1 METQHT
7 ALPEA
12 APLPL
17 PPSQEPQ
24 GLGVKKSG
32 DGGRYKERLDVSLSL
47 QSSVMMAI
55 IQVKCYSLPC
65 VNFLIVTKSLRPHGL
80 YSTMLR
86 HPWDFLGKNIGVGS
100 YFLLQGIFPA
110 QGLNSGLLHCK
121 QLLYCLN
128 HYGTQKAR
136 DAFVVFDQTLEESLT
151 SEDSDHKLPQI
162 GWLKKAGI
170 LSL

>member
-65 VNFLIVTKSLRPHGL
+65 VNFLIVTKSLQPHGL

-100 YFLLQGIFPA
+100 YFLLQGI
-110 QGLNSGLLHCK
+110 S
-121 QLLYCLN
+121 
-128 HYGTQKAR
+128 
-136 DAFVVFDQTLEESLT
+136 
-151 SEDSDHKLPQI
+151 
-162 GWLKKAGI
+162 
-170 LSL
+170 

>member
-17 PPSQEPQ
+17 PPSQQLQ
-24 GLGVKKSG
+24 GLGMKKAG
-32 DGGRYKERLDVSLSL
+32 GGGRYKERFLLLKKTEKGYVGLSL

-110 QGLNSGLLHCK
+110 QGLNSGLLHCR
-121 QLLYCLN
+121 QL
-128 HYGTQKAR
+128 
-136 DAFVVFDQTLEESLT
+136 
-151 SEDSDHKLPQI
+151 
-162 GWLKKAGI
+162 I
-170 LSL
+170 LFFFFFS